1 MFYALTIIINESHIP
16 LKLKRAAFRMIEN
29 PSLTIHLLG
38 GFRLT
43 VEQAPVTGLECPRPQ
58 ELLAYLLLWC
68 DRPRPRRQLALFLT
82 LYGLA
87 VRRYISGTIVSF
99 FISGQATGNQRAGN
113 AAWPVAE

>member
-1 MFYALTIIINESHIP
+1 MFNVLTIIIHESHIP
-16 LKLKRAAFRMIEN
+16 LKLKRAAIKMIEN

-38 GFRLT
+38 GFRLS
-43 VEQAPVTGLECPRPQ
+43 VEQAPVTGLERPRLQ
-58 ELLAYLLLWC
+58 ELLAYLLLRY
-68 DRPRPRRQLALFLT
+68 DRPRQQLALFLT

-99 FISGQATGNQRAGN
+99 FISGQATGNQHAGN